1 MTFAGHT
8 GNITGVQFH
17 CEGKWIVTSSEDGF
31 VKVWHTKDGS
41 VQRIYDH
48 KCAVNDVVI
57 HPNQGE
63 LVACDRAGGV
73 KIWDL
78 SANLCAQELY
88 PEEDVSMA
96 SVTVASDGSL
106 LCAGNNSVMPVRS
119 GTSVRYPADTSD
131 PTRAMYTSGE

>member
-1 MTFAGHT
+1 M
-8 GNITGVQFH
+8 
-17 CEGKWIVTSSEDGF
+17 VTSSEDGF
-31 VKVWHTKDGS
+31 VKVWQTKDGS
-41 VQRIYDH
+41 IQRVYDH

-63 LVACDRAGGV
+63 LIACDRSGGV

-78 SANLCAQELY
+78 GEDKCAQELY

-106 LCAGNNSVMPVRS
+106 LCAGNNTVWIYLIRWGAYGVSMLI
-119 GTSVRYPADTSD
+119 AIH
-131 PTRAMYTSGE
+131 RATCTSGA

>member
-1 MTFAGHT
+1 M
-8 GNITGVQFH
+8 
-17 CEGKWIVTSSEDGF
+17 TSSEDGF